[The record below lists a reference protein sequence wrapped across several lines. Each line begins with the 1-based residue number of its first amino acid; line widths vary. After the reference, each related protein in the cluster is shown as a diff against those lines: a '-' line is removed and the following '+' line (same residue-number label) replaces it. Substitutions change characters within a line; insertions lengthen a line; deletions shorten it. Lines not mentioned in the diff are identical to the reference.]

1 MKKLGFGLMRLPH
14 IEENG
19 KKKIDIELVKKMVD
33 EFMARGFTYFDTA
46 WMYCS
51 GKSEEATKEFLVD
64 RYPRD
69 SFTLTTKL
77 PSYMLKN
84 EDDRDKIFNE
94 QLRRTGAGF
103 FDYYLIHDVNANS
116 IKTFESLHCFDWIVE
131 KKKQGL
137 VKTIGFSFHDG
148 PELLDRILSDYPQME
163 FVQLQINYLDWE
175 NRAVQSRACYEV
187 ARKHNKKIIVMEPVK
202 GGTLANVPDD
212 VEVMFK
218 EYDSS
223 FSVASWAIRFAA
235 SLENV
240 FMVLSGM
247 SDMNQLMD
255 NIGYME
261 NFVSL
266 NENEVAM
273 CHRAADIINRNID
286 IACTGCSYCT
296 VDCPKNIPIPQY
308 FSLYNAD
315 VQEKRIGRKPWT
327 TQECYYETLTTDYGK
342 ASDCIKCGKC
352 EKMCPQHLEIRKYL
366 GYVAD
371 HFEVESVA
379 E

>member
-1 MKKLGFGLMRLPH
+1 MAKKLGFGLMRLPH

-19 KKKIDIELVKKMVD
+19 QSRIDMDLVKKMVD
-33 EFMARGFTYFDTA
+33 KFIERGFTYFDTA
-46 WMYCS
+46 WMYCN
-51 GKSEEATKEFLVD
+51 GKSEEATKEFLVE

-69 SFTLTTKL
+69 KFTLTTKL

-103 FDYYLIHDVNANS
+103 FDYYLLHDVNSNS
-116 IKTFESLHCFDWIVE
+116 IKTFEELNCFDWIVE

-148 PELLDRILSDYPQME
+148 PELLDRILTDYPQME

-175 NRAVQSRACYEV
+175 NKGVQSRACYEV
-187 ARKHNKKIIVMEPVK
+187 AKKHNKPIIVMEPVK
-202 GGTLANVPDD
+202 GGMLANVPQE
-212 VEVMFK
+212 VEAMFK
-218 EYDSS
+218 AYDSS
-223 FSVASWAIRFAA
+223 LSVASWALRFAA

-240 FMVLSGM
+240 MMVLSGM
-247 SDMNQLMD
+247 SDMAQLED
-255 NIGYME
+255 NTGYME
-261 NFVSL
+261 NFVPLSDK
-266 NENEVAM
+266 EIAM
-273 CHRAADIINRNID
+273 AHRAADMINGNIE

-296 VDCPKNIPIPQY
+296 VDCPKNIAIPQY

-315 VQEKRIGRKPWT
+315 LQEKRSGKRSWT
-327 TQECYYETLTTDYGK
+327 TQECYYETLNENYGK

-352 EKMCPQHLEIRKYL
+352 EKMCPQHLEIRKNL
-366 GYVAD
+366 EKVAA
-371 HFEVESVA
+371 HFETEI
-379 E
+379 